1 MNINEIKKEYK
12 QFLKDTNKKDTKQN
26 RELFKKDF
34 ITWYVEMFGLND
46 TRTKNILEILKEV

>member
-34 ITWYVEMFGLND
+34 ATWYVEMFGLND